1 MTDVCYT
8 TVAIIES
15 RSRFLTNTFQGQQ
28 RPFFSCRKVRKG
40 FVPWYD
46 AWLLEGSSPKN
57 PSIKNSFGK
66 IYYILAQLPVE
77 KRSLCTQFWN
87 LISLGDHKF
96 MSIRLYVG
104 NLPKEEIDRDA
115 LAAMFADEGD
125 QVSTKVIK
133 DRKTGK
139 CRGFA
144 FVTVP
149 SDEVAD
155 QFIEKYNGQP
165 FMESPIK
172 IEKALP
178 RSKGE
183 EGEAATEGNSAPKK
197 KSPSPSPSSGS
208 KRSGKKPAS
217 TQKQQGSIQP
227 DPRWADELAKLKEML
242 ASANN

>member
-1 MTDVCYT
+1 
-8 TVAIIES
+8 
-15 RSRFLTNTFQGQQ
+15 
-28 RPFFSCRKVRKG
+28 
-40 FVPWYD
+40 
-46 AWLLEGSSPKN
+46 
-57 PSIKNSFGK
+57 
-66 IYYILAQLPVE
+66 
-77 KRSLCTQFWN
+77 
-87 LISLGDHKF
+87 

-104 NLPKEEIDRDA
+104 NLPKEEINRDT
-115 LAAMFADEGD
+115 LAAMFADEGE

-149 SDEVAD
+149 TDEAAD
-155 QFIEKYNGQP
+155 QFIEKYNGQS
-165 FMESPIK
+165 FMDSPIK

-183 EGEAATEGNSAPKK
+183 EGDGEGSATAAPKK
-197 KSPSPSPSSGS
+197 KPGKKSGGS
-208 KRSGKKPAS
+208 KKPSG

-242 ASANN
+242 AATNN

>member
-1 MTDVCYT
+1 
-8 TVAIIES
+8 
-15 RSRFLTNTFQGQQ
+15 
-28 RPFFSCRKVRKG
+28 
-40 FVPWYD
+40 
-46 AWLLEGSSPKN
+46 
-57 PSIKNSFGK
+57 
-66 IYYILAQLPVE
+66 
-77 KRSLCTQFWN
+77 
-87 LISLGDHKF
+87 

-115 LAAMFADEGD
+115 LAALFAEEGE
-125 QVSTKVIK
+125 QVTTKVIK

-149 SDEVAD
+149 SDEMAD
-155 QFIEKYNGQP
+155 SFIEKYNGQS
-165 FMESPIK
+165 FMDSPIK

-183 EGEAATEGNSAPKK
+183 EDSSSNAEGNNNAPKR
-197 KSPSPSPSSGS
+197 KSNN
-208 KRSGKKPAS
+208 KRSGKKPS
-217 TQKQQGSIQP
+217 SSDNNQKQGSIQP